1 MLLACTGCHRA
12 VRMSTEYCAG
22 VNCCTSGPCE
32 DERPY
37 RTHLRDDDSGVRPQ
51 DQCACIYHEDQ
62 KHPTECRKPAI
73 ICAGLVNSDIGVGS
87 IGSSLL
93 PQDARRENWTYDTRR
108 NWTGHEVKSYQSA
121 ATPPWDMRQRGD
133 YQRSMT
139 YSSSDQPMQETIS
152 KYGDPYTR
160 TFKVFHDRRGNLLDD
175 GRQVFE
181 YDALNRLTG
190 VWESAKGGGQINPET
205 GLPYNELELGTKG
218 HPIAAFTYD
227 GYGHRLTAR
236 YNVNDNAVLDDD
248 PVDVYAYDRLW
259 RVRTVTRAT
268 PSGSGAEATWTWYV
282 REKWYYHDT
291 ESGQE
296 MMTGPNSTDAPI
308 MRLIDRNGDGDF
320 GDAGE
325 EQHFVNDHQGST
337 VLVTGKATLDPTNGN
352 LIARAPIIAHVKYDQ
367 YGVPKF
373 VHPADVNSDGV
384 VDAADDTFWKQAW
397 NEYVNGASGQTPPKE
412 IWKGVADADEDG
424 AVDTSADPVNSS
436 LPSATNAD
444 WLAFHALHLQGMAQ
458 DEGYLTEQLG
468 NLPIYA
474 GYWWD
479 EAIGLYHVR
488 HRVYRPEWGRW
499 LQRDPLGYAP
509 GWNLYQYVNGMPW
522 GSVDPMGLD
531 AHGVGNLFR
540 SMGLNWIGDVTD
552 DFVDGAEVVRDVIR
566 GNPGAATCGAVK
578 GAVIGAAAGYLI
590 TEGIAATGP
599 AAPVVG
605 SVVLLGG
612 TLYAAH
618 QVDQLGR
625 NWNNLSEEEQAE
637 RLGEFGGGLFGGM
650 IGYKVARPT
659 RAMPPG
665 VVKQNAIEKS
675 AGPRTRAFD
684 ENYDLGAEPLA
695 GEPCPRPASQPTG
708 SQYSVAY
715 QTTLPPSS
723 RVATRGHH
731 FRVANEALLQAIQ
744 SDAALASQIEG
755 LGIRIPLRA
764 DGGGA
769 TKSPNG
775 WSWHHYPHEPGVLQ
789 LVPRWQHESP
799 LFRDVLHPDGR
810 GGYYY
815 WGHP

>member
-1 MLLACTGCHRA
+1 MQQPRGGEQQRPYGPDAPLFMIWPKGGQTDTGLDPWGRT
-12 VRMSTEYCAG
+12 RTTLSTEYCAG
-22 VNCCTSGPCE
+22 VNTCCTNPPCVGE
-32 DERPY
+32 EPY

-62 KHPTECRKPAI
+62 KHPTEYRKPAI

-412 IWKGVADADEDG
+412 IWKGVADADENG
-424 AVDTSADPVNSS
+424 LVDISADPNNAN
-436 LPSATNAD
+436 LPSATNSD
-444 WLAFHALHLQGMAQ
+444 WVAFHALHVQGMAQ
-458 DEGYLTEQLG
+458 GNGYLAEQLG
-468 NLPIYA
+468 NLPLYA

-479 EAIGLYHVR
+479 DAIGLYHVR

-499 LQRDPLGYAP
+499 LQRDSLGYAP

-522 GSVDPMGLD
+522 GSVDPMGLWS
-531 AHGVGNLFR
+531 VKEIFYTL
-540 SMGLNWIGDVTD
+540 MYYPIKTIEQIVEIGDALIHPIRTVKAIGQHAVQVEDNAARIQGRTATR
-552 DFVDGAEVVRDVIR
+552 VDYAISVLGELVGANQASGGIF
-566 GNPGAATCGAVK
+566 GA
-578 GAVIGAAAGYLI
+578 
-590 TEGIAATGP
+590 
-599 AAPVVG
+599 
-605 SVVLLGG
+605 GG
-612 TLYAAH
+612 TDMTASVFVALSPALRG
-618 QVDQLGR
+618 QCVLG
-625 NWNNLSEEEQAE
+625 L
-637 RLGEFGGGLFGGM
+637 
-650 IGYKVARPT
+650 
-659 RAMPPG
+659 
-665 VVKQNAIEKS
+665 
-675 AGPRTRAFD
+675 
-684 ENYDLGAEPLA
+684 
-695 GEPCPRPASQPTG
+695 C
-708 SQYSVAY
+708 
-715 QTTLPPSS
+715 
-723 RVATRGHH
+723 
-731 FRVANEALLQAIQ
+731 
-744 SDAALASQIEG
+744 
-755 LGIRIPLRA
+755 
-764 DGGGA
+764 
-769 TKSPNG
+769 
-775 WSWHHYPHEPGVLQ
+775 
-789 LVPRWQHESP
+789 
-799 LFRDVLHPDGR
+799 
-810 GGYYY
+810 
-815 WGHP
+815 